1 MPKLQIKLSLSE
13 HGGQEDARREDS
25 EAVDLPWEQEETLP
39 GNRADCLCVRILAG
53 CSAFLLAL
61 GETLLLKSM

>member
-13 HGGQEDARREDS
+13 HSGQEAVRREDS

-39 GNRADCLCVRILAG
+39 GNRAECSCVRILAG
-53 CSAFLLAL
+53 CSAFLFSL
-61 GETLLLKSM
+61 GETLLLKSI